1 MRFIRCAVLVT
12 ALIVQN
18 AAAYAVAPDVDGAVD
33 DPIETFELKGL
44 DGGVYHLA
52 NWKGKVIVLNFWASW
67 CSSCQI
73 EIREFIQLQNQYGA
87 QGLQVI
93 GLGVDQARKLRN
105 VSRTLGIN
113 YPIMVTDS
121 DAVRP
126 LLQKWGNE
134 RGVVPFT
141 VIIDRAG
148 QVQIIHR
155 GPIYRDE
162 LEELFKPLL
171 ASTVDH

>member
-1 MRFIRCAVLVT
+1 MRFVRLVMLTAVLIT
-12 ALIVQN
+12 LS
-18 AAAYAVAPDVDGAVD
+18 AVAYVVFFDVDGSVD

-44 DGGVYHLA
+44 DGGVHHLA
-52 NWKGKVIVLNFWASW
+52 DWKGKVVVLNFWASW

-113 YPIMVTDS
+113 YPVMVTDS
-121 DAVRP
+121 GAVSP
-126 LLQKWGNE
+126 LLQKLGNE
-134 RGVVPFT
+134 RGVIPFT
-141 VIIDRAG
+141 VVIDRAG
-148 QVQIIHR
+148 QVQVIHR